1 MKHKTKLPSNI
12 TVEYL
17 DLFKQKQ
24 TYSTPL
30 LKVFVLKNVFVNHWG
45 IVLKNLKIPSKSLEN
60 LHGSYDQTFY
70 WSHWR
75 KVFEQFLVC
84 KFGKSLPF
92 IRLDK
97 KEMYFTIHTP
107 WFGYFSWLTTYLPK
121 LLLAHKNYPDAILL
135 VPEEW
140 SKIGYVCDTLELFPE
155 IKKKI
160 FPTDN
165 HAFIEKFVMAENRP
179 WTSVFYPDQ
188 IEQIRNIFIPQ
199 ITTIP
204 LNPIK
209 RIYVSRK
216 KANRRKIMN
225 ESEMVV
231 LLKEQ
236 GFEEICFEDYT
247 ILEQVF
253 LMQNVEVLVSMHGAG
268 LTNVLFMNPHSK
280 LLEFTPIVEQNKQ
293 FRFPFWRISSILELD
308 YYVQFSKTIDTG
320 EIDLYS
326 RNIEVDLFELK
337 KNLELML
344 KKEIT

>member
-1 MKHKTKLPSNI
+1 
-12 TVEYL
+12 
-17 DLFKQKQ
+17 
-24 TYSTPL
+24 
-30 LKVFVLKNVFVNHWG
+30 
-45 IVLKNLKIPSKSLEN
+45 
-60 LHGSYDQTFY
+60 
-70 WSHWR
+70 
-75 KVFEQFLVC
+75 
-84 KFGKSLPF
+84 
-92 IRLDK
+92 
-97 KEMYFTIHTP
+97 
-107 WFGYFSWLTTYLPK
+107 
-121 LLLAHKNYPDAILL
+121 
-135 VPEEW
+135 
-140 SKIGYVCDTLELFPE
+140 
-155 IKKKI
+155 
-160 FPTDN
+160 
-165 HAFIEKFVMAENRP
+165 
-179 WTSVFYPDQ
+179 
-188 IEQIRNIFIPQ
+188 
-199 ITTIP
+199 
-204 LNPIK
+204 
-209 RIYVSRK
+209 
-216 KANRRKIMN
+216 
-225 ESEMVV
+225 MVV